1 MRLSNL
7 AQYAY
12 SLSFF
17 RVIHALFWLSF
28 SRYCEE
34 NLPHRIDYNS
44 AFSYDIPLYMYLQK
58 LDFLKFNSFRLVEEK
73 NIHEN

>member
-7 AQYAY
+7 AQM
-12 SLSFF
+12 L
-17 RVIHALFWLSF
+17 ILFPFLGHSCPI

-44 AFSYDIPLYMYLQK
+44 TFSFDFPLYMYLQK
-58 LDFLKFNSFRLVEEK
+58 LDFLKFNSFQLVKK